1 MAANGGANGGGMAA
15 NGGANGGGM
24 AANGGAANGGN
35 GGGAANGGNGG
46 GGPVE
51 IPELDGLGA
60 PLALALVAGIGGL
73 AIERRRRKAMK

>member
-1 MAANGGANGGGMAA
+1 
-15 NGGANGGGM
+15 M

-35 GGGAANGGNGG
+35 GGGANGGGAANGGNGGNGG

>member
-15 NGGANGGGM
+15 NGGNGGG
-24 AANGGAANGGN
+24 AN

-46 GGPVE
+46 NGGGDPVE